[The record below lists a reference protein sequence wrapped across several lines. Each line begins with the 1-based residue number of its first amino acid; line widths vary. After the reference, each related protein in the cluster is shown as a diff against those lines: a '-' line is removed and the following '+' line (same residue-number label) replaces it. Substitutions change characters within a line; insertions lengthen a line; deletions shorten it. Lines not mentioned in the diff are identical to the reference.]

1 MHDSVLRCRGGVL
14 GVRGMGVVPWV
25 WGGQGV
31 VGGRGGLG
39 VGVLGMM
46 RTVKSRRWVG
56 LVLVRLMA
64 GVVWGR

>member
-1 MHDSVLRCRGGVL
+1 
-14 GVRGMGVVPWV
+14 MGVVPWV

-46 RTVKSRRWVG
+46 RTVRSR
-56 LVLVRLMA
+56 
-64 GVVWGR
+64 